1 MQIRVPEGAT
11 LNQLARR
18 YGTSVEE
25 LIERNP
31 QISDPDLIFA
41 GDYIEIPQDEPVDPE
56 DTSSDNET
64 EVDDTDQEDDLVSET
79 QEQERLPRVDIEIG
93 GKEFSIPE
101 ELYSSS
107 SFKNADDF
115 SKGLIAKSWQVLSDQ
130 GGDLEKLVN
139 ALETAAGQTDAYMGQ
154 QIRMFE
160 DELAHSFGYIIEDHE
175 LTEGVTLRKM
185 ENTEEDL
192 ERMEEQL
199 NRRRKQLEQDLEQ
212 YREDLSIDEQR
223 ELERARDDYD
233 QRLEET
239 RTNLAESGLTRSSIR
254 ARAEDMLEDAHQD
267 MVEDIETKKQ
277 RELRRVKKETRRAME
292 DLEFDEESKRIE
304 AARSQLSQMDQ
315 LRSQDI
321 RTEQSVYQTLRE
333 GESYLGTDKMQN
345 LMEERGLNIPSG
357 LQVEPLEDIDATG
370 LKRDIAMDLTQ
381 RARNFIQ

>member
-277 RELRRVKKETRRAME
+277 RELRRVKKETRRAMK